1 MRRTLIIIAA
11 TLLATN
17 SAWAQRKPVVPMSAI
32 SEKGR
37 LAGKKLVL
45 YTLRQLDLDKGQC
58 QQARGLIESTIDAE
72 PEADISLEQ
81 VYSLMQQM
89 QEAKTAGDKKRE
101 AEITQQLRALG
112 KSNTDN
118 LDEFFENLSAILKD
132 EQIITLKDVRARL
145 QRNPSGA
152 VRPVDVFREVEK
164 LGLNEEQKQT
174 VAEFKQKL
182 AEAMRQKK
190 DVKDKD
196 RFQLMNSLLVKTMAL
211 LNPDQREKF
220 DRALARL
227 RPDLAY
233 RMRVFTTEEEEKFR
247 DTKKQRKT
255 QAYEE

>member
-1 MRRTLIIIAA
+1 
-11 TLLATN
+11 
-17 SAWAQRKPVVPMSAI
+17 
-32 SEKGR
+32 
-37 LAGKKLVL
+37 
-45 YTLRQLDLDKGQC
+45 
-58 QQARGLIESTIDAE
+58 
-72 PEADISLEQ
+72 
-81 VYSLMQQM
+81 
-89 QEAKTAGDKKRE
+89 
-101 AEITQQLRALG
+101 
-112 KSNTDN
+112 
-118 LDEFFENLSAILKD
+118 
-132 EQIITLKDVRARL
+132 
-145 QRNPSGA
+145 
-152 VRPVDVFREVEK
+152 VFREVEK